1 MFLLLLHYDDGV
13 LDQLDELIPAHYE
26 YVDRHMKAGTFLLT
40 ARRDPRVGG
49 VILAGR
55 ADRARIEEIT
65 AEDPFLRTGRV
76 RYEIIAIEPTRSALA
91 GIPV

>member
-13 LDQLDELIPAHYE
+13 HGELDALIPEHYE

-49 VILAGR
+49 VILADGT
-55 ADRARIEEIT
+55 DRERIEAIT
-65 AEDPFLRTGRV
+65 AEDPFLRTGGV

-91 GIPV
+91 GITV

>member
-13 LDQLDELIPAHYE
+13 LGELDALIPEHYA

-49 VILAGR
+49 VILADGTGR
-55 ADRARIEEIT
+55 ERIEEIT

-91 GIPV
+91 GITV